1 MSDPL
6 VAPLLASPATVAAA
20 RIVRNRL
27 DAATAAAARLAD
39 RSDVDALHDFRVALR
54 RLRSDL
60 RAYRPWLGRA
70 ASRKVRSALRDLGR
84 TTNAGRDAEV
94 QADWLAAADREL
106 PDHARAG
113 AARLA
118 ARLRKR
124 RAPHASELRA
134 ALQSSTDKILKRLE
148 FHEDTGPAFAAVY
161 EALLAEHA
169 AAAAAR
175 LAAVTRADQVEE
187 AHEARIALKRL
198 RYLLE
203 PLVDELPHAVPRL
216 ETVKE
221 LQDLLGELHDAHVL
235 DETLADAKASRATPR
250 STLTALAAA
259 NTKRRDAVFTA
270 LERRWLG
277 GAATSFFEQIRR
289 LAARPLTEK

>member
-1 MSDPL
+1 MNDPQ
-6 VAPLLASPATVAAA
+6 VTPLLASAATVAAA
-20 RIVRNRL
+20 RIVRDRL
-27 DAATAAAARLAD
+27 DAAMLAAERLAD
-39 RSDVDALHDFRVALR
+39 VSDADALHDFRVALR
-54 RLRSDL
+54 RLRSAL

-84 TTNAGRDAEV
+84 ATNAGRDAEV
-94 QADWLAAADREL
+94 QADWLSAEQREL

-124 RAPHASELRA
+124 RVPRASELRA
-134 ALQSSTDKILKRLE
+134 ALQSPADKILKRLE
-148 FHEDTGPAFAAVY
+148 FQEDARSPFSAVY
-161 EALLAEHA
+161 EALLGEHA
-169 AAAAAR
+169 ATAAAR

-187 AHEARIALKRL
+187 AHEARIAVKRL

-203 PLVDELPHAVPRL
+203 PLVDELPQAVPLL

-250 STLTALAAA
+250 ATLAALAAA
-259 NTKRRDAVFTA
+259 NTKRRDHVFA
-270 LERRWLG
+270 ELERRWLG
-277 GAATSFFEQIRR
+277 GVATSFFEQIRR
-289 LAARPLTEK
+289 LAARPLTQK